1 MSFRLEYFILFD
13 SLIDYNMKMSYHDM
27 DMT

>member
-1 MSFRLEYFILFD
+1 MSFRLENFILFD
-13 SLIDYNMKMSYHDM
+13 TLIDYNMKMSYHDI